1 MLQTVLTCF
10 EQVPQISK
18 TSFFYLSLENL
29 YFKFV
34 TLLNVRRAARQ
45 PAALFVDLDSK
56 CSLLTFEI
64 RKSVMQT
71 APAPVFFCTYAQFDV
86 CSVLASDKEISNC
99 RNMLGLCQIA
109 MWLKSMHH
117 DVSKPASAKALP
129 SVCCE
134 NRTWVCARVLLLRW
148 P

>member
-34 TLLNVRRAARQ
+34 TLLKCEKGGASTGCLVRRFGFKV
-45 PAALFVDLDSK
+45 LTI
-56 CSLLTFEI
+56 LTFEI

-71 APAPVFFCTYAQFDV
+71 APARVFFCTCAQVDV

-99 RNMLGLCQIA
+99 RNMLGSCQIA

-117 DVSKPASAKALP
+117 DVGKPASAKALP

-134 NRTWVCARVLLLRW
+134 NRVCARVLLLRW